1 MCFFYFRLVAFPTK
15 LRNPKERQKW
25 KHLINRVDEKG
36 KIWSPSKDSR
46 VCSRHFIDGG
56 ITQENPYPT
65 EHLGYDC
72 TSRVKNIEQCSKR
85 RKLCYKKTDVQIST
99 HDVENNLP
107 ANVENSYDEPENISY
122 SSIDESSNVCGE
134 NTYSDESFSGT
145 TKDYSQED
153 IDFEKYLQQKETY
166 PSCSTVEEKKQTTNN
181 SIINFLLLVL
191 SIFSL
196 SYIVKLH
203 NNLQVLKNEVE
214 ALKMKKLSLS
224 SKIKKLE
231 KEAKNCTCKKSV
243 HSQLLKTDK
252 DVQLFTG
259 LENKATFEKLHD
271 YIAPFIKCR
280 WKGVKRTVSKVRRNL
295 NNTKKRGP
303 ERKLHSKD
311 EFLLTLM
318 KLRLALTLYDLAKR
332 FKTSKALSGQIF
344 TCWLRAMAQL
354 MSSMIYMP
362 EQGTINVTTPKRFYS
377 VRNIHSI
384 IDCSEIFI
392 ETPQD
397 HDRQAMT
404 WSTYKH
410 HNTLKF
416 LVAVAPNSSITYV
429 SPAYTGRISDKE
441 LTVHCGYLEH
451 VPPYTVLM
459 CDKGFQLEEECTA
472 RRITH
477 YIPPGKRGMSQMGSV
492 EVAKTNKIAKMRILV
507 EQVIRRMKIFKILST
522 ELPISLI
529 PQIDDILTVCAAIT
543 NMKEPIFVD

>member
-134 NTYSDESFSGT
+134 NTYSDDESFSGT

-166 PSCSTVEEKKQTTNN
+166 PS
-181 SIINFLLLVL
+181 
-191 SIFSL
+191 
-196 SYIVKLH
+196 
-203 NNLQVLKNEVE
+203 
-214 ALKMKKLSLS
+214 
-224 SKIKKLE
+224 
-231 KEAKNCTCKKSV
+231 
-243 HSQLLKTDK
+243 
-252 DVQLFTG
+252 
-259 LENKATFEKLHD
+259 
-271 YIAPFIKCR
+271 
-280 WKGVKRTVSKVRRNL
+280 
-295 NNTKKRGP
+295 
-303 ERKLHSKD
+303 
-311 EFLLTLM
+311 
-318 KLRLALTLYDLAKR
+318 